1 MDGSF
6 SILQSKPIRVCCFV
20 ESREEAKRRGYRSRS
35 KFLEEHVF
43 TDATLTGLKTAG
55 MGISLAAFA
64 EEEGISSVIEQLNS
78 HGIPTDLW
86 LNLPYEH
93 GYWQSKANVSAARTE
108 VAQLLNWISPDHL

>member
-20 ESREEAKRRGYRSRS
+20 ESREEAKRRGYRSRA

-64 EEEGISSVIEQLNS
+64 EEEGISSIIEQLNS

-86 LNLPYEH
+86 LNLPYDH
-93 GYWQSKANVSAARTE
+93 ADWQSKTNVSAPPTNLDP
-108 VAQLLNWISPDHL
+108 LL